1 MSSTLTRA
9 GTVPQAAA
17 ADSGA
22 NNDTESADG
31 VDDNAEVNPAR
42 LLYLHRSIVECRHI
56 SALNEFRPPRPVLLL
71 VSPKPQR

>member
-31 VDDNAEVNPAR
+31 VDDNAEVT
-42 LLYLHRSIVECRHI
+42 
-56 SALNEFRPPRPVLLL
+56 PVKLFHS
-71 VSPKPQR
+71 V